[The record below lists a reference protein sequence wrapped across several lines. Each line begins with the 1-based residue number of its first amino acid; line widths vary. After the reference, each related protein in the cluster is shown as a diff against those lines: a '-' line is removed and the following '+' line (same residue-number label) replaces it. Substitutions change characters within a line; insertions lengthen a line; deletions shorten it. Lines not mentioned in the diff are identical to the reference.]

1 MKIIVSFIVCGLLIM
16 SYGAYA
22 QDTVNGKKQLSEQA
36 FFSIVRGFHPVMKQ
50 AQIAVDKARASL
62 VMARAGFDPVFYFNN
77 NQKTF
82 DGKNYYRYINPELK
96 IPTWYGIEL
105 KAGTENNNGIN
116 ADSELSPG
124 QSSYLGISV
133 PLAKNLLMDKR
144 RAALK
149 QAKIMVNLSDAERRI
164 MINDLLYE
172 AGSAYWNWVRN
183 YEVKQRVDDMV
194 TVSRDRFNL
203 VKIGYRQ
210 GDRPALDTTEA
221 LAQLQ
226 QFEFMQSE
234 ALVNLQVSGLELSN
248 FLWAEGDRFYQL
260 DSTIV
265 PDMLWQTNVNNDMT
279 PLADLLAQATVSHP
293 ALAMYEQKLQALRIE
308 RKLKFQD
315 LLPKI
320 DLSANLLNKGY
331 NVFNKIGGNFYENNN
346 KFGISL
352 GLPLRLSE
360 GRGGYKLAGLK
371 LKETGLEMEM
381 KRQSVVNKLSAYF
394 QEMTGLQKQ
403 VDIYGLAT
411 DNFEKL
417 ARGENLRFRAGEGT
431 LFLVNSRE
439 NKLLE
444 ARQKLIE
451 LKTKWQKSK
460 LAVQWAAGVLK

>member
-1 MKIIVSFIVCGLLIM
+1 
-16 SYGAYA
+16 
-22 QDTVNGKKQLSEQA
+22 
-36 FFSIVRGFHPVMKQ
+36 
-50 AQIAVDKARASL
+50 
-62 VMARAGFDPVFYFNN
+62 
-77 NQKTF
+77 
-82 DGKNYYRYINPELK
+82 
-96 IPTWYGIEL
+96 
-105 KAGTENNNGIN
+105 
-116 ADSELSPG
+116 
-124 QSSYLGISV
+124 
-133 PLAKNLLMDKR
+133 
-144 RAALK
+144 
-149 QAKIMVNLSDAERRI
+149 
-164 MINDLLYE
+164 
-172 AGSAYWNWVRN
+172 
-183 YEVKQRVDDMV
+183 MV